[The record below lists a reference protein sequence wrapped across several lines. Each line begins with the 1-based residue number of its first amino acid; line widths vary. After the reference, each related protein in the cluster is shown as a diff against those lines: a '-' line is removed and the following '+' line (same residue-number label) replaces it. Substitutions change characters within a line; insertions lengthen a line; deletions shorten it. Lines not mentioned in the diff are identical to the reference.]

1 MKLRASATTVLSVFL
16 WFTAPAFHPSFHRC
30 FISGLCT
37 AATLTNWWHG
47 NSPLSWRSQFKHQS
61 RLGETGVLA
70 HAKPLTPHPS
80 AGAGYPSCD
89 PSSTSVRTELM
100 ARSHHSLPV
109 PLALSLLPKVPGRA
123 PSDWEQHWQLWRWRE
138 KRLLGAAQLPF
149 CLWTPLPEG
158 DSYKISK
165 TVFPLQTPCLLFF
178 LQTWVHLRL
187 PKLWTCGDICV
198 TLKKAFVCLLLTG
211 SGNCQEI
218 IVKTLCCF
226 SLFVPVI
233 SEQPHQCKSDLSPQ
247 SYGE

>member
-1 MKLRASATTVLSVFL
+1 MEILLFHEEVNSNTRAGCVRLEFWPMLSPSPRIPLLGLGIPPAIPAARVSGQSWWPDPTT
-16 WFTAPAFHPSFHRC
+16 ACPC
-30 FISGLCT
+30 
-37 AATLTNWWHG
+37 
-47 NSPLSWRSQFKHQS
+47 PLHS
-61 RLGETGVLA
+61 
-70 HAKPLTPHPS
+70 
-80 AGAGYPSCD
+80 
-89 PSSTSVRTELM
+89 PSS
-100 ARSHHSLPV
+100 PKC
-109 PLALSLLPKVPGRA
+109 LAEHP
-123 PSDWEQHWQLWRWRE
+123 DWEQHWQLWRWRE

-149 CLWTPLPEG
+149 CLCTPLPEG

-187 PKLWTCGDICV
+187 PKLWMCGDICV
-198 TLKKAFVCLLLTG
+198 TLKKSFVCLLLTG

-233 SEQPHQCKSDLSPQ
+233 SEQPHQCKSDLSSQ